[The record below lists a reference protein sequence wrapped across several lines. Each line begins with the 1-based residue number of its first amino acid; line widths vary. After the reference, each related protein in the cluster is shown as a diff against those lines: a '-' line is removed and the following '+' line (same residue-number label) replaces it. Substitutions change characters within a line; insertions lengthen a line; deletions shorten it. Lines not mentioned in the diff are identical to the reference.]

1 QIFVDC
7 LCLLLRYLSEHCYCR
22 CLLEMVW
29 SCSWINTVFEKGSD
43 CPSCLPS
50 VRTNALCPTAPRQM
64 KTSAIQRKRRDF
76 FSLKLWMSYK
86 FMNYINHYQ
95 CFKQKKT
102 RLDCRVFI

>member
-1 QIFVDC
+1 
-7 LCLLLRYLSEHCYCR
+7 
-22 CLLEMVW
+22 MVW

-86 FMNYINHYQ
+86 FINYINHYQ
-95 CFKQKKT
+95 CFKQKKKRKNGVFLYNKNNSNFFFFT
-102 RLDCRVFI
+102 ETIPYRLLEP